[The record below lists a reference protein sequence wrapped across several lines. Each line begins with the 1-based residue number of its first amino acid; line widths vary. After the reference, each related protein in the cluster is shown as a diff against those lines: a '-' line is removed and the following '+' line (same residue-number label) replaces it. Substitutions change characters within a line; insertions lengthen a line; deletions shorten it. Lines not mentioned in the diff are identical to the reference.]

1 MKYKD
6 YVENLPNDIVKKM
19 NEAYLKNLKVQVNKH
34 APQKTYIL
42 DEKEKIYKIM
52 CVAYSLD
59 KYLPNK
65 FTQFK
70 NHLNLIILKCSENSG
85 INSPTPFKISNLKE
99 FTFYSIELINLLI
112 QTDFLQNQNVI
123 LDILQELKKVLV

>member
-1 MKYKD
+1 MKYND
-6 YVENLPNDIVKKM
+6 YVENLPNDIAKKM
-19 NEAYLKNLKVQVNKH
+19 NDAYLKNLKVQINKH
-34 APQKTYIL
+34 SLKNTYIL

-52 CVAYSLD
+52 CIAYSLD

-70 NHLNLIILKCSENSG
+70 NHLNLIILKCSGNSG
-85 INSPTPFKISNLKE
+85 INSLTSFKISNLKE

-112 QTDFLQNQNVI
+112 QTDFLQNQNII
-123 LDILQELKKVLV
+123 LEILQELKKVLV

>member
-1 MKYKD
+1 
-6 YVENLPNDIVKKM
+6 
-19 NEAYLKNLKVQVNKH
+19 
-34 APQKTYIL
+34 
-42 DEKEKIYKIM
+42 M

-70 NHLNLIILKCSENSG
+70 NHLNLIILKCSENSE
-85 INSPTPFKISNLKE
+85 INSPTSFKISNLKE
-99 FTFYSIELINLLI
+99 FTLFSIELINLLI
-112 QTDFLQNQNVI
+112 QTDFLQNQSVI